1 MYGGLNYSPEDVQ
14 SSEVLVASV
23 SGSGVA
29 FGFLPHEQGEE
40 PEVVAI
46 APKLSQL
53 NDLRIGDTVEVGYV
67 PNFPEHS
74 ERVKFR
80 AVAVYRKTDTPERK
94 GPGAKPGEVRR
105 TIEQHVQDRI
115 AEGEVWNRA
124 EMYVDLFGE
133 SFVSLTAS
141 EIERSRYEAIGHSMA
156 RLHDTGGIACAKVYG
171 AGKKNA
177 TALYYAKNTHTLGR
191 ALMGL
196 DTITEEEEQSDE
208 E

>member
-1 MYGGLNYSPEDVQ
+1 MFTGLSYSPEDVM
-14 SSEVLVASV
+14 SSEALIASV
-23 SGSGVA
+23 AGSGVA
-29 FGFLPHEQGEE
+29 FGMLPHYPGEE

-46 APKLSQL
+46 APKLAQL

-67 PNFPEHS
+67 PNYPEHI

-80 AVAVYRKTDTPERK
+80 AVAVYRKTDAPERK
-94 GPGAKPGEVRR
+94 GPGAKPGEARR
-105 TIEQHVQDRI
+105 SIEQQVQDRI

-171 AGKKNA
+171 PGKKNA

-196 DTITEEEEQSDE
+196 DTITEEEEQ
-208 E
+208 

>member
-1 MYGGLNYSPEDVQ
+1 MFTGLNYSPEDVR
-14 SSEVLVASV
+14 SSEVLIVSVA
-23 SGSGVA
+23 GTGVA
-29 FGFLPHEQGEE
+29 FAFMPHDQGEE

-46 APKLSQL
+46 APKLAQL
-53 NDLRIGDTVEVGYV
+53 NDLRIGDTVEVSYV
-67 PNFPEHS
+67 PNFPEHVS
-74 ERVKFR
+74 RTKFR
-80 AVAVYRKTDTPERK
+80 AVAVYRKTDTPDRK
-94 GPGAKPGEVRR
+94 GPGAKPGEARR
-105 TIEQHVQDRI
+105 TIEQQVQDRI

-133 SFVSLTAS
+133 AFVSLTAS

-171 AGKKNA
+171 PGKKNA

-196 DTITEEEEQSDE
+196 DTITEEEEQ
-208 E
+208 

>member
-1 MYGGLNYSPEDVQ
+1 MFTGLSYSPEDVM
-14 SSEVLVASV
+14 SSEVLIASV
-23 SGSGVA
+23 AGSGVA
-29 FGFLPHEQGEE
+29 FGLLPHNPGEE
-40 PEVVAI
+40 PEAVAI
-46 APKLSQL
+46 APKISRLH
-53 NDLRIGDTVEVGYV
+53 DLRIGDLVEVSYV
-67 PNFPEHS
+67 PNFAEHA

-80 AVAVYRKTDTPERK
+80 AVAVYRKTDASERK
-94 GPGAKPGEVRR
+94 GPGARPGEARR
-105 TIEQHVQDRI
+105 TIEQQVQDRI

-171 AGKKNA
+171 PGKKNA

-196 DTITEEEEQSDE
+196 DTITEEEEQ
-208 E
+208 